1 MSAQAGRR
9 NPNNIKILQNK
20 GSENLNATG
29 YSVRAHQRG
38 PWNFGRRAGANLRHL
53 GRRWFDP
60 GFAGCAKIGAMP
72 TSLHQE
78 RLDIVVES
86 LRSQGARRVLDLGC
100 GSGPLLVALAGD
112 DFFEQ
117 IVGLDI
123 SRTALAQCARALDQ
137 AGFPQGQRIQVLNDS
152 FAETNPRFTGFNA
165 AVLLETIEHIPPDRL
180 SKVERAVFNGFR
192 PDTVLITTPNQEC
205 NELLGVPAHRLRH
218 PEHEFEWTRAKFE
231 SWAQGVAAR
240 NGYQV
245 TFAGI
250 GPAHPALG
258 SPSQMALYTR
268 AEV

>member
-1 MSAQAGRR
+1 
-9 NPNNIKILQNK
+9 
-20 GSENLNATG
+20 
-29 YSVRAHQRG
+29 
-38 PWNFGRRAGANLRHL
+38 
-53 GRRWFDP
+53 
-60 GFAGCAKIGAMP
+60 MP

-78 RLDIVVES
+78 RMNIVVES
-86 LRSQGARRVLDLGC
+86 LRASGARRVLDLGC
-100 GSGPLLVALAGD
+100 GSGLLLVALARNN
-112 DFFEQ
+112 FFER

-123 SRTALAQCARALDQ
+123 SRTALAQCARALDH

-152 FAETNPRFTGFNA
+152 FAETNPRFAGFDA
-165 AVLLETIEHIPPDRL
+165 AVLLETIEHIPPDQL

-218 PEHEFEWTRAKFE
+218 PEHAFEWTRAKFE

-258 SPSQMALYTR
+258 SSSQMALYTR
-268 AEV
+268 VEV

>member
-1 MSAQAGRR
+1 
-9 NPNNIKILQNK
+9 
-20 GSENLNATG
+20 
-29 YSVRAHQRG
+29 
-38 PWNFGRRAGANLRHL
+38 
-53 GRRWFDP
+53 
-60 GFAGCAKIGAMP
+60 MP

-78 RLDIVVES
+78 RLEIVVES
-86 LRSQGARRVLDLGC
+86 LRAHGARRVLDLGC
-100 GSGPLLVALAGD
+100 GAGPLLVALAGS

-123 SRTALAQCARALDQ
+123 SRKALEQCARELDR
-137 AGFPQGQRIQVLNDS
+137 AGHPQGHRIQLLNDS
-152 FAETNPRFTGFNA
+152 FAEANPRFAGYDA

-205 NELLGVPAHRLRH
+205 NELLGVPPHRMRH
-218 PEHEFEWTRAKFE
+218 PEHAFEWTRAKFE
-231 SWAQGVAAR
+231 AWARGVGNR

-258 SPSQMALYTR
+258 SPSQMALFTR
-268 AEV
+268 T